1 MEHNA
6 ASFLLNDLNVDI
18 VILHFL
24 LQNSA
29 FLQLICEKGGKEEG
43 RGLILSGES
52 AARSLFTMHGV
63 IWF

>member
-29 FLQLICEKGGKEEG
+29 FLQLICEKGGKEG
-43 RGLILSGES
+43 G
-52 AARSLFTMHGV
+52 
-63 IWF
+63 